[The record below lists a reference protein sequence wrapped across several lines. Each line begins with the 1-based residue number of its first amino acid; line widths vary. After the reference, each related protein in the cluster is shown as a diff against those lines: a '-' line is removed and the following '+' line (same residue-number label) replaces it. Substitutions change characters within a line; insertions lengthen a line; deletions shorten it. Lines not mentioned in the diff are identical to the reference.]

1 VAKLPAPPARGA
13 LAGRVSPDLWSL
25 ERGTVLWRIYH
36 RGGAH
41 PAAWDLFRHFGPVPT
56 TRFDHHRPPP
66 REQSRGI
73 LYAALRVYTCLAEVF
88 QETRTIER
96 SRGGPWL
103 VGLEVARGL
112 RLLDLTGTWPTRAG
126 ASMALSSGRR
136 DRARAWSARIYE
148 DYRAVEGLFY
158 PSSMDGNQ
166 PAVALYERARRALP
180 ARPVF
185 HRPLADPALNAAV
198 VKAALLFNYAV
209 EP

>member
-1 VAKLPAPPARGA
+1 VAKLPPPPPRGA
-13 LAGRVSPDLWSL
+13 LAARLPPRAKSL
-25 ERGTVLWRIYH
+25 ARGTVLWRIYH

-41 PAAWDLFRHFGPVPT
+41 PGAWNRFRHFGPVPT
-56 TRFDHHRPPP
+56 MRFDHHSLPP
-66 REQSRGI
+66 REQPRGI
-73 LYAALRVYTCLAEVF
+73 LYAGLRVYTCFAEVF
-88 QETRTIER
+88 QETRTIGR
-96 SRGGPWL
+96 HRGGPFL
-103 VGLEVARGL
+103 VGLELARSVS
-112 RLLDLTGTWPTRAG
+112 LLDLTGPWPTRAG

-148 DYRAVEGLFY
+148 DYPEVEGLYY

-166 PAVALYERARRALP
+166 PAVALYERAQDALP

-185 HRPLADPALNAAV
+185 HRALEDPALDAAV

>member
-1 VAKLPAPPARGA
+1 VAKLPAPPPRGA
-13 LAGRVSPDLWSL
+13 LATRLPPRIKSL
-25 ERGTVLWRIYH
+25 ARGTVLWRIYH

-41 PAAWDLFRHFGPVPT
+41 PAAWNRFRHFGPVPT
-56 TRFDHHRPPP
+56 MRFDPHSLPA

-73 LYAALRVYTCLAEVF
+73 VYAALGVYTCFAEVF

-96 SRGGPWL
+96 YRGGPCL
-103 VGLEVARGL
+103 VGLELARSVS
-112 RLLDLTGTWPTRAG
+112 LLDLTGTWPTRAG

-148 DYRAVEGLFY
+148 DYPEVEGLYY

-166 PAVALYERARRALP
+166 PAVALYERAQDALP
-180 ARPVF
+180 AWPLF
-185 HRPLADPALNAAV
+185 HRALADPALDGAV
-198 VKAALLFNYAV
+198 ARAALLFDYGV